1 MSIGSIGSST
11 AFDPTQMAA
20 KFFKKADA
28 NGDGSIDKSEL
39 KTMLSNGPKGKSMSD
54 ADVDKIF
61 STIDTNGD
69 GKIDEAENATQMKKM
84 GGGKDGPPPS
94 GGMPPGGAS
103 KAAGG
108 SQSSSKVYDSRDT
121 NKDGTVSYQEQL
133 DYDLKHPQE
142 ADSATDA
149 QQSSTRYNRQGSAS
163 TASAAQKSMFDMSV

>member
-39 KTMLSNGPKGKSMSD
+39 KSMLSKGPNGKNISD
-54 ADVDKIF
+54 ADVDKFF
-61 STIDTNGD
+61 SKVDTNGD
-69 GKIDEAENATQMKKM
+69 GKIDEAENANQMKKM
-84 GGGKDGPPPS
+84 GGGKGGPSPS
-94 GGMPPGGAS
+94 GGMPPGGSSKSAS
-103 KAAGG
+103 G
-108 SQSSSKVYDSRDT
+108 SQSSSKVYDVRDT

-142 ADSATDA
+142 ADSSTDA
-149 QQSSTRYNRQGSAS
+149 QQSSTGYNRQGSTS
-163 TASAAQKSMFDMSV
+163 TAFSANQSMFDMSV